1 VGDTTVTLENTKYTF
16 VPLPGTPY
24 KTVTLKNR
32 DNKTGQ
38 IIETK
43 RQVYEEST
51 SFCDVNTER
60 HVKHLLKLPFYEEYD
75 QEKIDA
81 ERKEAER
88 KNEPMKGFAIEKY
101 GDKGYVAVDKRKKP
115 TKYAGESGQ
124 WVEKGGDIVPFKSEL
139 EAFNFLNEE
148 AQFSTD
154 EVEEDVNTLT
164 GKGNKKK

>member
-1 VGDTTVTLENTKYTF
+1 LENTKYTF
-16 VPLPGTPY
+16 VPIPGTPY
-24 KTVTLKNR
+24 KTVILKNR
-32 DNKTGQ
+32 DQRTGQ

-60 HVKHLLKLPFYEEYD
+60 HVEHLLKLPFYEEYD

-81 ERKEAER
+81 EQKEAEG
-88 KNEPMKGFAIEKY
+88 KKSPMKGFAIEKY
-101 GDKGYVAVDKRKKP
+101 GDKGYVAVDRRKKP
-115 TKYAGESGQ
+115 IKYAGESCQ

-148 AQFSTD
+148 AQTPGD
-154 EVEEDVNTLT
+154 EVEEDINELT
-164 GKGNKKK
+164 GKGKKTK